1 MSLRVLA
8 SAYACEP
15 GVGSEGGIGWSW
27 ARQIAK
33 RHELVLI
40 TRRNNVDAIR
50 AAAEQE
56 ADLRLR
62 VVGYDLPPNLMRW
75 KRGPRGAMAYFSLWQ
90 RGITAV
96 ARRLDDES
104 PFDVTHHLTFASN
117 WIGSG
122 LARVDA
128 PFVWGPVGHHDPIP
142 GRFRR
147 PWDVLGRSA
156 EWAKAA
162 ARTMLPTLG
171 PLART
176 TRERANVILSLG
188 GSLPG
193 PLSAA
198 AAARVQPM
206 LACGVDASAPLPRP
220 QRRSGP
226 LRILFAGRLVDLKG
240 PDLALEAFARL
251 QTEQSNATL
260 EFVGDGPRRCELE
273 ARARSLGLD
282 RVVAFRGRLPHVDTL
297 SSMSSAHLFLFPS
310 FEGAGMVVVEA
321 MAQGCPV
328 VCLDWGGPGRMVNS
342 RTGIKATS
350 LASRDGAIEDLGRAL
365 GVLASDEDLR
375 HGMAL
380 GAQAWATDQASW
392 DAKGD
397 QLERIYGEAIEH
409 FQSGRTTKGAA

>member
-27 ARQIAK
+27 ARQIAR

-50 AAAEQE
+50 AAAERE
-56 ADLRLR
+56 GGMRLR
-62 VVGYDLPPNLMRW
+62 VVGYDLPPGVMRW
-75 KRGPRGAMAYFSLWQ
+75 KRGPRGAMAYFGLWQ
-90 RGITAV
+90 RGLTAV
-96 ARRLDDES
+96 ARRLHAET
-104 PFDVTHHLTFASN
+104 PFDVAHHLTFASN

-122 LARVDA
+122 LARVDV

-142 GRFRR
+142 GRFQK
-147 PWDVLGRSA
+147 PWDVAGRSA

-162 ARTMLPTLG
+162 ARSVLPTLG
-171 PLART
+171 PLARA
-176 TRERANVILSLG
+176 TRERADVILSLG
-188 GSLPG
+188 GPLPG

-198 AAARVQPM
+198 AASRVQPM
-206 LACGVDASAPLPRP
+206 LACGVDASAPLEKPG
-220 QRRSGP
+220 RRSGP
-226 LRILFAGRLVDLKG
+226 LRVLFAGRLVDLKG
-240 PDLALEAFARL
+240 PDLALDAFARL
-251 QTEQSNATL
+251 PIEQSDASL
-260 EFVGDGPRRCELE
+260 EFVGDGPRRSKLE

-297 SSMSSAHLFLFPS
+297 DSMSSAHVFLFPS

-328 VCLDWGGPGRMVNS
+328 VCLDWGGPGRMVSS

-350 LASRDGAIEDLGRAL
+350 LASRGAAIEGLGRAL
-365 GVLASDEDLR
+365 GKLASDEDLR
-375 HGMAL
+375 HGLAQ
-380 GAQAWATDQASW
+380 GAQAWATEQASW

-409 FQSGRTTKGAA
+409 YHGGRGSQGAA